1 MFCSWANV
9 TESSEGGNDFEMNKS
24 DNDFTNVSRV
34 LIFPQGIKIKINV
47 LIVLKALDL
56 FVWN

>member
-1 MFCSWANV
+1 MSI
-9 TESSEGGNDFEMNKS
+9 TNDFEMNKS

-56 FVWN
+56 FV